1 VAQVRA
7 VALTMTKVGM
17 GILGLALFM
26 WTPASGKGILVFLSL
41 FVVLV
46 ILAVVL
52 SKYKKREDESYNL
65 KG

>member
-1 VAQVRA
+1 
-7 VALTMTKVGM
+7 MTKVGM